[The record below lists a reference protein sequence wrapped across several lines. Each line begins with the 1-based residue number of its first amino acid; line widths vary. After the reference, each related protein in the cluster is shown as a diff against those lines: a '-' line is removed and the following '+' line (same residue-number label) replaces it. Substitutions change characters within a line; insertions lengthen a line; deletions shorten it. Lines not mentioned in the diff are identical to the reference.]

1 MDLKYM
7 DIKKAEELKRNQA
20 YDPVARWLHIQ
31 EMITW
36 AEANLPANQRRNRPR
51 VRTPQRL
58 ITEQIP

>member
-1 MDLKYM
+1 MDIKYM
-7 DIKKAEELKRNQA
+7 DIKQAEELKRNQA

-51 VRTPQRL
+51 VRSPERF
-58 ITEQIP
+58 ITEPTP